1 MVQIISGTYAA
12 FLLSFLTMAQISL
25 KLPENVPGDFFVDSS
40 CIDCDLCR
48 QLASEVFKDVGDYS
62 VVYHQPENDQ
72 ESFNAF
78 RALVTCPTASIGGPH
93 SPLAALAAVHFP
105 EPIENEVY
113 FCGYASESS
122 FGAASYFVQHPD
134 GNVLVDSPRFAG
146 PLVKRIEEL
155 GGIRFIFLTHRDDI
169 ADHDLWAKHFK
180 AERIMHRDDAGR
192 LRNQIELLIEGQ
204 VAVPLA
210 NNFTIIP
217 TPGHTKGHM
226 VLLFRNKF
234 LFTGDHIWWSEGYNG
249 LNSSRSFN
257 WYSWEQQLESVRIL
271 LAYDFEWILPG
282 HGRRAHASPDEMKKM
297 IEAML
302 KRY

>member
-1 MVQIISGTYAA
+1 MISGTGAA

-25 KLPENVPGDFFVDSS
+25 KLPENLPGDFFVDSS

-48 QLASEVFKDVGDYS
+48 QLAPEVFKDVGDYS
-62 VVYHQPENDQ
+62 VVYHQPENEQ

-93 SPLAALAAVHFP
+93 SPLAARAAVHFP
-105 EPIENEVY
+105 EPIEEEVY

-122 FGAASYFVQHPD
+122 YGAASYFVQHAD
-134 GNVLVDSPRFAG
+134 GNVLVDSPRFGG

-169 ADHDLWAKHFK
+169 ADHDSWAKHFK
-180 AERIMHRDDAGR
+180 AERIMHGDDAGR
-192 LRNQIELLIEGQ
+192 LRNQIEVLIEGQ
-204 VAVPLA
+204 DDVPLA
-210 NNFTIIP
+210 KGFTIIP

-257 WYSWEQQLESVRIL
+257 WYSWEQQLESVRKL

-297 IEAML
+297 IEVML

>member
-1 MVQIISGTYAA
+1 
-12 FLLSFLTMAQISL
+12 MAQIGL

-48 QLASEVFKDVGDYS
+48 QLAPEVFKDVGDYS
-62 VVYHQPENDQ
+62 IVYHQPENEQ

-93 SPLAALAAVHFP
+93 SPLAARAAIHFP
-105 EPIENEVY
+105 EPIEDEVY

-122 FGAASYFVQHPD
+122 FGAASFFVKNPE

-169 ADHDLWAKHFK
+169 ADHELWTKHFK
-180 AERIMHRDDAGR
+180 ADRIMHRDDAGR

-204 VAVPLA
+204 QPAPLG
-210 NNFTIIP
+210 NDFLIIP

-226 VLLFRNKF
+226 VLSHRNKF
-234 LFTGDHIWWSEGYNG
+234 LFTGDHIWWSERYNG
-249 LNSSRSFN
+249 LNSSRDFN
-257 WYSWEQQLESVRIL
+257 WYSWDEQLKSVEKL
-271 LAYDFEWILPG
+271 LSYDFEWILPG
-282 HGRRAHASPDEMKKM
+282 HGRRAHASKDEMKKM
-297 IEAML
+297 IQEIL
-302 KRY
+302 DRYSVTRR